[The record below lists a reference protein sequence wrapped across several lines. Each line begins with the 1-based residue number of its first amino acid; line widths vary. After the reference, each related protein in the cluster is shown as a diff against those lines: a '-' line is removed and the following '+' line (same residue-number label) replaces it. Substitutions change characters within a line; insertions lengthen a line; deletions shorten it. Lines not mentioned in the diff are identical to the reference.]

1 MIELENFQIINKMYK
16 ESSYLPDLVHLK
28 FEEGLHCGRWEDEGA
43 MDESAEH
50 YLHEMKE
57 LADKYNIE
65 YIDDLN
71 HYIQDE
77 EYEAECYTMDYMAE
91 ELKEKVELELLKRI
105 INGEEDYIQI

>member
-1 MIELENFQIINKMYK
+1 MIELANFEMIRDMYK
-16 ESSYLPDLVHLK
+16 KDQYLADLVHLK
-28 FEEGLHCGRWEDEGA
+28 FEEGLHCGRWEDEA
-43 MDESAEH
+43 YMDETAEN
-50 YLHEMKE
+50 YLHEMKK

-65 YIDDLN
+65 YIDDLS

-105 INGEEDYIQI
+105 IDGEEDYIQI